1 VPGLIFGESE
11 SAGGLCREGTADG
24 PSIARVWGQH
34 LVVCRKKTYILPED
48 LCSLLTR
55 VRVEPEMKSME
66 KIVSLCKRR
75 GFLFQSSEIYGGVQ
89 GFWDYGPLGVELKRN
104 LKEAWWHDMISGH
117 NELTE
122 PPGAP
127 SSFEMVGLD
136 STIIMHPQ
144 VWKCSGHYDL
154 FHDHMVDCRESKKRY
169 RFDQV
174 RGRWVEYQE
183 RRIFVSTL
191 AEIEEELSE
200 VRRRAMKFFK
210 LRGKDADKITIGDE
224 SLTLDKLDS
233 TTDVLA
239 PDAKN
244 LDTLTE
250 PREFN
255 LMFKT
260 TLGALGGEEDVT
272 FLRPETAQGIFVNFK
287 NVLDSSRVRVPFGIG
302 QVGKS
307 FRNEITP
314 RNFTFR
320 SREFEQMEIEFFCHP
335 AQSQDWYQYWRD
347 RRLAWYTALGLSS
360 ESLIMREHD
369 PEELAHYSVG
379 TADIEYAF
387 PFLPAGEFGELEG
400 IAHRGDFDL
409 RSHMEGKLDPDTNPM
424 EVEKDE
430 RGKPKHRGSGK
441 DLTYRD
447 EITNEKFTPH
457 VIEPSAGADR
467 GALAF
472 LCEAFTEDEA
482 PDENGKMQTRTVMKL
497 HPRLAPVKAA
507 VFPLVKKDGMPEVA
521 QEIYGELKKQMP
533 AFYDAKG
540 AVGRRYRRQDEAGTP
555 FCITVDGETLT
566 DKTVTIR
573 DRDSLKQWRVKVDD
587 VVAELT
593 QRIQ

>member
-1 VPGLIFGESE
+1 
-11 SAGGLCREGTADG
+11 
-24 PSIARVWGQH
+24 
-34 LVVCRKKTYILPED
+34 
-48 LCSLLTR
+48 
-55 VRVEPEMKSME
+55 MKSME

-89 GFWDYGPLGVELKRN
+89 GCWDYGPLGVELKRN
-104 LKEAWWHDMISGH
+104 LKEAWWQDMIAGH
-117 NELTE
+117 NELVQAAS
-122 PPGAP
+122 AP
-127 SSFEMVGLD
+127 ATFEMVGLD
-136 STIIMHPQ
+136 CTIIMHPQ

-174 RGRWVEYQE
+174 RGRWVEYQD
-183 RRIFVSTL
+183 RKIFVATL
-191 AEIEEELSE
+191 AEIEEELND
-200 VRRRAMKFFK
+200 VRRRGMKFFR
-210 LRGKDADKITIGDE
+210 LRNKDADKVTIGDE
-224 SLTLDKLDS
+224 SITLDKLDS
-233 TTDVLA
+233 TTEVLG

-260 TLGALGGEEDVT
+260 TLGALGGDQDAT

-287 NVLDSSRVRVPFGIG
+287 NVLDSSRVRIPFGIG
-302 QVGKS
+302 QIGKS

-335 AQSQDWYQYWRD
+335 DQSQDWYRYWRD
-347 RRLAWYTALGLSS
+347 RRMNWYVSLGLSS
-360 ESLIMREHD
+360 DSLIMREHD

-387 PFLPAGEFGELEG
+387 PFLPEGEYGELEG

-409 RSHMEGKLDPDTNPM
+409 RSHMEGKLDPSTSPM
-424 EVEKDE
+424 TVELNE
-430 RGKPKHRGSGK
+430 HGKPKHRGSGK
-441 DLTYRD
+441 DLSYRD
-447 EITNEKFTPH
+447 EISGEKYVPH

-467 GALAF
+467 GVLAF

-482 PDENGKMQTRTVMKL
+482 PDEKGKMQTRTVMRL
-497 HPRLAPVKAA
+497 HPRIAPIKAA
-507 VFPLVKKDGMPEVA
+507 IFPLVKKDGMPEVA
-521 QEIYGELKKQMP
+521 RKIYGTLKQHMTV
-533 AFYDAKG
+533 FYDEKG

-555 FCITVDGETLT
+555 FCITIDTETL
-566 DKTVTIR
+566 KNQTVTIR
-573 DRDSLKQWRVKVDD
+573 DRDSLEQRRVHIDD
-587 VVAELT
+587 LVSDLN
-593 QRIQ
+593 QRVNATSTG